1 MLRNHAN
8 MSNLKELDKWF
19 NVHYRDIFD
28 PNKMLSI
35 SKSRNV
41 RDQTCSVNF
50 HGIVEDFCSLMNRST
65 DDSRPTQR
73 SFTLEVVNELPTYMC
88 LNLYNGVKQDKRHP
102 HVPSHFFK
110 DNYEEAVILEALSI
124 MLTAEWQTTVKA
136 FEPVDV
142 PVLDESPTSKDLL
155 DFYRLNSGR
164 ADAKSVPEG
173 VFLQNYKD
181 FLRGVK
187 CPGGG
192 KTT

>member
-1 MLRNHAN
+1 
-8 MSNLKELDKWF
+8 
-19 NVHYRDIFD
+19 
-28 PNKMLSI
+28 
-35 SKSRNV
+35 
-41 RDQTCSVNF
+41 
-50 HGIVEDFCSLMNRST
+50 
-65 DDSRPTQR
+65 
-73 SFTLEVVNELPTYMC
+73 
-88 LNLYNGVKQDKRHP
+88 
-102 HVPSHFFK
+102 
-110 DNYEEAVILEALSI
+110 